1 MKKNKVLL
9 TKTGDT
15 YNCRYVLDQT
25 DIIDEKVDKGV
36 SGKFPQI
43 IPYRLE
49 EKDNQREFIYEIGNK
64 VQLTEFLKKEINKKQ
79 MLTLLYNLLSGLEA
93 FGMNMISLSYV
104 AKDIQYVFVAP
115 ESLNVYFI
123 VAGVDKEITDL
134 NEVRNFVKDVIC
146 NAHYFEMDRDNY
158 VARLITFTNKL
169 GTFSVGDMKEFVNQL
184 LIDMGIHIEEEKK
197 KTEKKEEK
205 TANDKVSRIGVMQNN
220 AKMVQP
226 GASVGGSVP
235 PMPKRQVP
243 PMPNGQPMPG
253 RPMPMQMGPDGKP
266 MNGQPMPGRPMPM
279 QMGPDGKPMNGQPMP
294 GRPMPMQMGPDGKPM
309 NGQPMPGRPMP
320 MQMGPDGKPMNG
332 QPMPGR
338 PMPMQ
343 MGPDGKPMNGQP
355 MPGRPMP
362 MQMGPDGKPMN
373 GQPMPGRPMPMQM
386 GPDGKPMNG
395 QPMPGRPMPMQMGP
409 DGKPMNGQPM
419 PGRPMPMQMGPDGK
433 PMNGQPM
440 PGRPM
445 PMQMGPDGKPMNG
458 QPMPGRP
465 MPMQMGP
472 DGKPIVPPIPN
483 RPSPSMPEKKPE
495 AAPVPPMPEKKPEA
509 APVPPMPE
517 KKPEA
522 APVPPMPEKKPEA
535 APVPPMP
542 EKKPEAAPVPPVE
555 EKKPQVPVPYLLRI
569 ATNEKIYI
577 NKPEFSIG
585 RSATKADYT
594 VTDNSDVSRIHC
606 IIERKNGVSYIRDN
620 ASTNGTFVNGQNIAG
635 QKNVFLTNNAKVSLG
650 DEGFIYFV
658 R

>member
-9 TKTGDT
+9 TKTGDA

-43 IPYRLE
+43 IPCRLE
-49 EKDNQREFIYEIGNK
+49 KKDNQREFIYEIGNK

-226 GASVGGSVP
+226 GASARGSVP
-235 PMPKRQVP
+235 PMPNRQVP

-266 MNGQPMPGRPMPM
+266 MNGRPML
-279 QMGPDGKPMNGQPMP
+279 
-294 GRPMPMQMGPDGKPM
+294 
-309 NGQPMPGRPMP
+309 
-320 MQMGPDGKPMNG
+320 
-332 QPMPGR
+332 
-338 PMPMQ
+338 
-343 MGPDGKPMNGQP
+343 
-355 MPGRPMP
+355 
-362 MQMGPDGKPMN
+362 
-373 GQPMPGRPMPMQM
+373 
-386 GPDGKPMNG
+386 
-395 QPMPGRPMPMQMGP
+395 
-409 DGKPMNGQPM
+409 
-419 PGRPMPMQMGPDGK
+419 GRPMPMQMGPDGK

-483 RPSPSMPEKKPE
+483 RPASS
-495 AAPVPPMPEKKPEA
+495 
-509 APVPPMPE
+509 
-517 KKPEA
+517 
-522 APVPPMPEKKPEA
+522 
-535 APVPPMP
+535 MP

>member
-43 IPYRLE
+43 IPCRLE

-226 GASVGGSVP
+226 GASAGGSVP
-235 PMPKRQVP
+235 PMPNRQVP

-395 QPMPGRPMPMQMGP
+395 QPMPGRPMPMP
-409 DGKPMNGQPM
+409 N
-419 PGRPMPMQMGPDGK
+419 
-433 PMNGQPM
+433 
-440 PGRPM
+440 
-445 PMQMGPDGKPMNG
+445 
-458 QPMPGRP
+458 RP

-483 RPSPSMPEKKPE
+483 RPAPSMPEKKPE

-522 APVPPMPEKKPEA
+522 APVPPMPEKKPET
-535 APVPPMP
+535 
-542 EKKPEAAPVPPVE
+542 APVPPVE

-635 QKNVFLTNNAKVSLG
+635 QENVFLTNNAKVSLG

>member
-226 GASVGGSVP
+226 GASARGSVP
-235 PMPKRQVP
+235 PMPNRQVP

-279 QMGPDGKPMNGQPMP
+279 QMGPDGKPMNGRPMP

-309 NGQPMPGRPMP
+309 NGQPMP
-320 MQMGPDGKPMNG
+320 
-332 QPMPGR
+332 
-338 PMPMQ
+338 
-343 MGPDGKPMNGQP
+343 
-355 MPGRPMP
+355 
-362 MQMGPDGKPMN
+362 
-373 GQPMPGRPMPMQM
+373 
-386 GPDGKPMNG
+386 
-395 QPMPGRPMPMQMGP
+395 
-409 DGKPMNGQPM
+409 
-419 PGRPMPMQMGPDGK
+419 
-433 PMNGQPM
+433 
-440 PGRPM
+440 
-445 PMQMGPDGKPMNG
+445 G

-535 APVPPMP
+535 APVPL
-542 EKKPEAAPVPPVE
+542 VE

>member
-43 IPYRLE
+43 IPCRLE

-64 VQLTEFLKKEINKKQ
+64 VQLNEFLKKEINKKQ

-226 GASVGGSVP
+226 GASARESVP
-235 PMPKRQVP
+235 PMPNRQVP
-243 PMPNGQPMPG
+243 PMPNGQPMPGRPMPMQMGPDGKPMNGWPMPGRPMPMQMGPDGKPMNGQTMPG

-294 GRPMPMQMGPDGKPM
+294 GRPMPMQMGLDGKPM
-309 NGQPMPGRPMP
+309 NGQLMPGRPMP

-332 QPMPGR
+332 R
-338 PMPMQ
+338 
-343 MGPDGKPMNGQP
+343 
-355 MPGRPMP
+355 
-362 MQMGPDGKPMN
+362 
-373 GQPMPGRPMPMQM
+373 
-386 GPDGKPMNG
+386 
-395 QPMPGRPMPMQMGP
+395 
-409 DGKPMNGQPM
+409 
-419 PGRPMPMQMGPDGK
+419 
-433 PMNGQPM
+433 PM

-483 RPSPSMPEKKPE
+483 RPASS
-495 AAPVPPMPEKKPEA
+495 
-509 APVPPMPE
+509 
-517 KKPEA
+517 
-522 APVPPMPEKKPEA
+522 MPEKKPEA

>member
-226 GASVGGSVP
+226 GASARGSVP
-235 PMPKRQVP
+235 PMPNRQVP
-243 PMPNGQPMPG
+243 PMP
-253 RPMPMQMGPDGKP
+253 
-266 MNGQPMPGRPMPM
+266 
-279 QMGPDGKPMNGQPMP
+279 
-294 GRPMPMQMGPDGKPM
+294 
-309 NGQPMPGRPMP
+309 
-320 MQMGPDGKPMNG
+320 
-332 QPMPGR
+332 
-338 PMPMQ
+338 
-343 MGPDGKPMNGQP
+343 
-355 MPGRPMP
+355 
-362 MQMGPDGKPMN
+362 
-373 GQPMPGRPMPMQM
+373 
-386 GPDGKPMNG
+386 
-395 QPMPGRPMPMQMGP
+395 
-409 DGKPMNGQPM
+409 
-419 PGRPMPMQMGPDGK
+419 
-433 PMNGQPM
+433 
-440 PGRPM
+440 
-445 PMQMGPDGKPMNG
+445 NG

-483 RPSPSMPEKKPE
+483 RPASS
-495 AAPVPPMPEKKPEA
+495 
-509 APVPPMPE
+509 
-517 KKPEA
+517 
-522 APVPPMPEKKPEA
+522 MPEKKPEA

>member
-1 MKKNKVLL
+1 MKKNKVLF

-115 ESLNVYFI
+115 ESLNIYFI

-226 GASVGGSVP
+226 GASARGSVP
-235 PMPKRQVP
+235 PMPNRQVP

-309 NGQPMPGRPMP
+309 NGR
-320 MQMGPDGKPMNG
+320 
-332 QPMPGR
+332 
-338 PMPMQ
+338 
-343 MGPDGKPMNGQP
+343 
-355 MPGRPMP
+355 
-362 MQMGPDGKPMN
+362 
-373 GQPMPGRPMPMQM
+373 
-386 GPDGKPMNG
+386 
-395 QPMPGRPMPMQMGP
+395 
-409 DGKPMNGQPM
+409 
-419 PGRPMPMQMGPDGK
+419 
-433 PMNGQPM
+433 
-440 PGRPM
+440 
-445 PMQMGPDGKPMNG
+445 
-458 QPMPGRP
+458 PMPGRP

-483 RPSPSMPEKKPE
+483 RPAPS
-495 AAPVPPMPEKKPEA
+495 MPEKKPEA

-635 QKNVFLTNNAKVSLG
+635 QENVFLTNNAKVSLG

>member
-43 IPYRLE
+43 IPCRLE

-184 LIDMGIHIEEEKK
+184 LIDMGIYIEEEKK

-220 AKMVQP
+220 AKMVRP
-226 GASVGGSVP
+226 GASAGGSVP
-235 PMPKRQVP
+235 PMPNRQVP

-253 RPMPMQMGPDGKP
+253 RPMPMRMGPDGKP

-279 QMGPDGKPMNGQPMP
+279 PN
-294 GRPMPMQMGPDGKPM
+294 
-309 NGQPMPGRPMP
+309 
-320 MQMGPDGKPMNG
+320 
-332 QPMPGR
+332 
-338 PMPMQ
+338 
-343 MGPDGKPMNGQP
+343 
-355 MPGRPMP
+355 
-362 MQMGPDGKPMN
+362 
-373 GQPMPGRPMPMQM
+373 
-386 GPDGKPMNG
+386 
-395 QPMPGRPMPMQMGP
+395 
-409 DGKPMNGQPM
+409 
-419 PGRPMPMQMGPDGK
+419 
-433 PMNGQPM
+433 
-440 PGRPM
+440 
-445 PMQMGPDGKPMNG
+445 
-458 QPMPGRP
+458 RP

-483 RPSPSMPEKKPE
+483 RPAPS
-495 AAPVPPMPEKKPEA
+495 MPEKKPEA

>member
-43 IPYRLE
+43 IPCRLE

-146 NAHYFEMDRDNY
+146 NAHYFEVDRDNY

-184 LIDMGIHIEEEKK
+184 LIDMGIYIEEEKK

-220 AKMVQP
+220 AKMVRP
-226 GASVGGSVP
+226 GASAGGSVP
-235 PMPKRQVP
+235 PMPNRQVP

-253 RPMPMQMGPDGKP
+253 RPMPM
-266 MNGQPMPGRPMPM
+266 R
-279 QMGPDGKPMNGQPMP
+279 
-294 GRPMPMQMGPDGKPM
+294 
-309 NGQPMPGRPMP
+309 
-320 MQMGPDGKPMNG
+320 
-332 QPMPGR
+332 
-338 PMPMQ
+338 
-343 MGPDGKPMNGQP
+343 
-355 MPGRPMP
+355 
-362 MQMGPDGKPMN
+362 
-373 GQPMPGRPMPMQM
+373 
-386 GPDGKPMNG
+386 
-395 QPMPGRPMPMQMGP
+395 
-409 DGKPMNGQPM
+409 
-419 PGRPMPMQMGPDGK
+419 
-433 PMNGQPM
+433 
-440 PGRPM
+440 
-445 PMQMGPDGKPMNG
+445 MGPDGKPMNG

-517 KKPEA
+517 KKPET
-522 APVPPMPEKKPEA
+522 
-535 APVPPMP
+535 
-542 EKKPEAAPVPPVE
+542 APVPPVE

-635 QKNVFLTNNAKVSLG
+635 QENVFLTNNAKVSLG

>member
-43 IPYRLE
+43 IPCRLE

-146 NAHYFEMDRDNY
+146 NAHYFEVDRDNY

-184 LIDMGIHIEEEKK
+184 LIDMGIYIEEEKK

-220 AKMVQP
+220 AKMVRP
-226 GASVGGSVP
+226 GASAGGSVP
-235 PMPKRQVP
+235 PMPNRQVP

-253 RPMPMQMGPDGKP
+253 RPMPMRMGPDGKP
-266 MNGQPMPGRPMPM
+266 MNGRPMP
-279 QMGPDGKPMNGQPMP
+279 N
-294 GRPMPMQMGPDGKPM
+294 
-309 NGQPMPGRPMP
+309 
-320 MQMGPDGKPMNG
+320 
-332 QPMPGR
+332 
-338 PMPMQ
+338 
-343 MGPDGKPMNGQP
+343 
-355 MPGRPMP
+355 
-362 MQMGPDGKPMN
+362 
-373 GQPMPGRPMPMQM
+373 
-386 GPDGKPMNG
+386 
-395 QPMPGRPMPMQMGP
+395 
-409 DGKPMNGQPM
+409 
-419 PGRPMPMQMGPDGK
+419 
-433 PMNGQPM
+433 
-440 PGRPM
+440 RPM

-517 KKPEA
+517 KKPET
-522 APVPPMPEKKPEA
+522 
-535 APVPPMP
+535 
-542 EKKPEAAPVPPVE
+542 APVPPVE

-635 QKNVFLTNNAKVSLG
+635 QENVFLTNNAKVSLG

>member
-43 IPYRLE
+43 IPCRLE

-226 GASVGGSVP
+226 GASARGSVP
-235 PMPKRQVP
+235 PMPNRQVP
-243 PMPNGQPMPG
+243 PMPNGQPMPGRPMPMQMGPDGKPMNGWPMPG

-279 QMGPDGKPMNGQPMP
+279 QMGPDGKPMNG
-294 GRPMPMQMGPDGKPM
+294 R
-309 NGQPMPGRPMP
+309 
-320 MQMGPDGKPMNG
+320 
-332 QPMPGR
+332 
-338 PMPMQ
+338 
-343 MGPDGKPMNGQP
+343 
-355 MPGRPMP
+355 
-362 MQMGPDGKPMN
+362 
-373 GQPMPGRPMPMQM
+373 
-386 GPDGKPMNG
+386 
-395 QPMPGRPMPMQMGP
+395 
-409 DGKPMNGQPM
+409 
-419 PGRPMPMQMGPDGK
+419 
-433 PMNGQPM
+433 
-440 PGRPM
+440 
-445 PMQMGPDGKPMNG
+445 
-458 QPMPGRP
+458 PMPGRP

-483 RPSPSMPEKKPE
+483 RPASS
-495 AAPVPPMPEKKPEA
+495 
-509 APVPPMPE
+509 
-517 KKPEA
+517 
-522 APVPPMPEKKPEA
+522 MPEKKPEA

>member
-43 IPYRLE
+43 IPCRLE

-226 GASVGGSVP
+226 GASARGSVP
-235 PMPKRQVP
+235 PMPNRQVP

-266 MNGQPMPGRPMPM
+266 MNGR
-279 QMGPDGKPMNGQPMP
+279 
-294 GRPMPMQMGPDGKPM
+294 
-309 NGQPMPGRPMP
+309 
-320 MQMGPDGKPMNG
+320 
-332 QPMPGR
+332 
-338 PMPMQ
+338 
-343 MGPDGKPMNGQP
+343 
-355 MPGRPMP
+355 
-362 MQMGPDGKPMN
+362 
-373 GQPMPGRPMPMQM
+373 
-386 GPDGKPMNG
+386 
-395 QPMPGRPMPMQMGP
+395 
-409 DGKPMNGQPM
+409 PM

-483 RPSPSMPEKKPE
+483 RPAPS
-495 AAPVPPMPEKKPEA
+495 
-509 APVPPMPE
+509 MPE

-635 QKNVFLTNNAKVSLG
+635 QENVFLTNNAKVSLG

>member
-43 IPYRLE
+43 IPCRLE

-64 VQLTEFLKKEINKKQ
+64 VQLNEFLKKEINKKQ

-226 GASVGGSVP
+226 GASARGSVP
-235 PMPKRQVP
+235 PMPNRQVP
-243 PMPNGQPMPG
+243 PMPNGQPMPGRPMPMQMGPDGKPMNGWPMPGRPMPMQMGPDGKPMNGQTMPG

-320 MQMGPDGKPMNG
+320 MQMGLDGKPMNGQLMPGRPMPMQMGPDGKPMNG
-332 QPMPGR
+332 RPMPGR

-343 MGPDGKPMNGQP
+343 MGPDGKPMNG
-355 MPGRPMP
+355 R
-362 MQMGPDGKPMN
+362 
-373 GQPMPGRPMPMQM
+373 
-386 GPDGKPMNG
+386 
-395 QPMPGRPMPMQMGP
+395 
-409 DGKPMNGQPM
+409 
-419 PGRPMPMQMGPDGK
+419 
-433 PMNGQPM
+433 
-440 PGRPM
+440 
-445 PMQMGPDGKPMNG
+445 
-458 QPMPGRP
+458 PMPGRP

-483 RPSPSMPEKKPE
+483 RPASS
-495 AAPVPPMPEKKPEA
+495 MPEKKPEA

>member
-266 MNGQPMPGRPMPM
+266 MNGQSMPGRPMPM

-309 NGQPMPGRPMP
+309 NGQPMSGRPMP
-320 MQMGPDGKPMNG
+320 M
-332 QPMPGR
+332 R
-338 PMPMQ
+338 
-343 MGPDGKPMNGQP
+343 
-355 MPGRPMP
+355 
-362 MQMGPDGKPMN
+362 
-373 GQPMPGRPMPMQM
+373 
-386 GPDGKPMNG
+386 
-395 QPMPGRPMPMQMGP
+395 MGP

-483 RPSPSMPEKKPE
+483 RPSPSMPEKKT
-495 AAPVPPMPEKKPEA
+495 
-509 APVPPMPE
+509 
-517 KKPEA
+517 EA

>member
-43 IPYRLE
+43 IPCRLE

-205 TANDKVSRIGVMQNN
+205 TVNDKVSRIGVMQNN
-220 AKMVQP
+220 AKMVQL
-226 GASVGGSVP
+226 GASVRGSVP
-235 PMPKRQVP
+235 PMPNRQVP

-266 MNGQPMPGRPMPM
+266 MNGR
-279 QMGPDGKPMNGQPMP
+279 
-294 GRPMPMQMGPDGKPM
+294 
-309 NGQPMPGRPMP
+309 
-320 MQMGPDGKPMNG
+320 
-332 QPMPGR
+332 
-338 PMPMQ
+338 
-343 MGPDGKPMNGQP
+343 
-355 MPGRPMP
+355 
-362 MQMGPDGKPMN
+362 
-373 GQPMPGRPMPMQM
+373 
-386 GPDGKPMNG
+386 
-395 QPMPGRPMPMQMGP
+395 
-409 DGKPMNGQPM
+409 
-419 PGRPMPMQMGPDGK
+419 
-433 PMNGQPM
+433 
-440 PGRPM
+440 
-445 PMQMGPDGKPMNG
+445 
-458 QPMPGRP
+458 PMPGRP

-483 RPSPSMPEKKPE
+483 RPASS
-495 AAPVPPMPEKKPEA
+495 
-509 APVPPMPE
+509 MPE

>member
-43 IPYRLE
+43 IPCRLG

-226 GASVGGSVP
+226 GASAGGSVP
-235 PMPKRQVP
+235 PMPNRQVP

-279 QMGPDGKPMNGQPMP
+279 PMGPDGKPMNGQPMPGRPMPMRMGPDGKPMNGQPMP

-309 NGQPMPGRPMP
+309 NGQPMQGRPMP
-320 MQMGPDGKPMNG
+320 MQMGPDGKPMNGQPMPNRPMPMQMGSDGKPMNG

-355 MPGRPMP
+355 MPNRPMP

-373 GQPMPGRPMPMQM
+373 GQPMP
-386 GPDGKPMNG
+386 N
-395 QPMPGRPMPMQMGP
+395 
-409 DGKPMNGQPM
+409 
-419 PGRPMPMQMGPDGK
+419 
-433 PMNGQPM
+433 
-440 PGRPM
+440 
-445 PMQMGPDGKPMNG
+445 
-458 QPMPGRP
+458 RP

-483 RPSPSMPEKKPE
+483 RPAPS
-495 AAPVPPMPEKKPEA
+495 
-509 APVPPMPE
+509 
-517 KKPEA
+517 
-522 APVPPMPEKKPEA
+522 MPEKKPEA

-555 EKKPQVPVPYLLRI
+555 EKKPQVPVPYLLRV

-635 QKNVFLTNNAKVSLG
+635 QENVFLTNNAKVSLG

>member
-43 IPYRLE
+43 IPCRLE

-64 VQLTEFLKKEINKKQ
+64 VQLNEFLKKEINKQQ

-205 TANDKVSRIGVMQNN
+205 TVNDKVSRIGVMQNN

-226 GASVGGSVP
+226 GASARGSVP
-235 PMPKRQVP
+235 PMPNRQVP

-253 RPMPMQMGPDGKP
+253 RPMPMQMGPNGKP

-279 QMGPDGKPMNGQPMP
+279 QMGPDGKPMNGRPMP

-309 NGQPMPGRPMP
+309 NGQPMPNRPMP
-320 MQMGPDGKPMNG
+320 N
-332 QPMPGR
+332 
-338 PMPMQ
+338 
-343 MGPDGKPMNGQP
+343 
-355 MPGRPMP
+355 
-362 MQMGPDGKPMN
+362 
-373 GQPMPGRPMPMQM
+373 
-386 GPDGKPMNG
+386 
-395 QPMPGRPMPMQMGP
+395 
-409 DGKPMNGQPM
+409 
-419 PGRPMPMQMGPDGK
+419 
-433 PMNGQPM
+433 
-440 PGRPM
+440 
-445 PMQMGPDGKPMNG
+445 
-458 QPMPGRP
+458 RP

-483 RPSPSMPEKKPE
+483 RPAPSMPEKKPE
-495 AAPVPPMPEKKPEA
+495 AAPVPL
-509 APVPPMPE
+509 
-517 KKPEA
+517 
-522 APVPPMPEKKPEA
+522 
-535 APVPPMP
+535 MP

-555 EKKPQVPVPYLLRI
+555 EKKPQVPVPYLLRV

-635 QKNVFLTNNAKVSLG
+635 QENVFLTNNAKVSLG

>member
-1 MKKNKVLL
+1 
-9 TKTGDT
+9 
-15 YNCRYVLDQT
+15 
-25 DIIDEKVDKGV
+25 
-36 SGKFPQI
+36 
-43 IPYRLE
+43 
-49 EKDNQREFIYEIGNK
+49 
-64 VQLTEFLKKEINKKQ
+64 
-79 MLTLLYNLLSGLEA
+79 
-93 FGMNMISLSYV
+93 
-104 AKDIQYVFVAP
+104 
-115 ESLNVYFI
+115 
-123 VAGVDKEITDL
+123 
-134 NEVRNFVKDVIC
+134 
-146 NAHYFEMDRDNY
+146 
-158 VARLITFTNKL
+158 
-169 GTFSVGDMKEFVNQL
+169 
-184 LIDMGIHIEEEKK
+184 
-197 KTEKKEEK
+197 
-205 TANDKVSRIGVMQNN
+205 
-220 AKMVQP
+220 
-226 GASVGGSVP
+226 
-235 PMPKRQVP
+235 
-243 PMPNGQPMPG
+243 
-253 RPMPMQMGPDGKP
+253 
-266 MNGQPMPGRPMPM
+266 
-279 QMGPDGKPMNGQPMP
+279 
-294 GRPMPMQMGPDGKPM
+294 
-309 NGQPMPGRPMP
+309 
-320 MQMGPDGKPMNG
+320 
-332 QPMPGR
+332 
-338 PMPMQ
+338 
-343 MGPDGKPMNGQP
+343 
-355 MPGRPMP
+355 
-362 MQMGPDGKPMN
+362 
-373 GQPMPGRPMPMQM
+373 
-386 GPDGKPMNG
+386 
-395 QPMPGRPMPMQMGP
+395 
-409 DGKPMNGQPM
+409 
-419 PGRPMPMQMGPDGK
+419 MPMQMGPDGK

-483 RPSPSMPEKKPE
+483 RPSPSMPEKKTE

>member
-294 GRPMPMQMGPDGKPM
+294 GRPMPMQMGPDGKP
-309 NGQPMPGRPMP
+309 
-320 MQMGPDGKPMNG
+320 
-332 QPMPGR
+332 
-338 PMPMQ
+338 
-343 MGPDGKPMNGQP
+343 
-355 MPGRPMP
+355 
-362 MQMGPDGKPMN
+362 
-373 GQPMPGRPMPMQM
+373 
-386 GPDGKPMNG
+386 
-395 QPMPGRPMPMQMGP
+395 
-409 DGKPMNGQPM
+409 
-419 PGRPMPMQMGPDGK
+419 
-433 PMNGQPM
+433 
-440 PGRPM
+440 
-445 PMQMGPDGKPMNG
+445 
-458 QPMPGRP
+458 
-465 MPMQMGP
+465 
-472 DGKPIVPPIPN
+472 IVPPIPN

>member
-43 IPYRLE
+43 IPCRLE

-220 AKMVQP
+220 AKMAQP
-226 GASVGGSVP
+226 GVSAGGSVP
-235 PMPKRQVP
+235 PMPNRQVP
-243 PMPNGQPMPG
+243 PMPNGQS
-253 RPMPMQMGPDGKP
+253 
-266 MNGQPMPGRPMPM
+266 
-279 QMGPDGKPMNGQPMP
+279 
-294 GRPMPMQMGPDGKPM
+294 
-309 NGQPMPGRPMP
+309 
-320 MQMGPDGKPMNG
+320 
-332 QPMPGR
+332 
-338 PMPMQ
+338 
-343 MGPDGKPMNGQP
+343 
-355 MPGRPMP
+355 
-362 MQMGPDGKPMN
+362 
-373 GQPMPGRPMPMQM
+373 
-386 GPDGKPMNG
+386 
-395 QPMPGRPMPMQMGP
+395 
-409 DGKPMNGQPM
+409 
-419 PGRPMPMQMGPDGK
+419 
-433 PMNGQPM
+433 
-440 PGRPM
+440 
-445 PMQMGPDGKPMNG
+445 
-458 QPMPGRP
+458 MPGRP

-522 APVPPMPEKKPEA
+522 APVPP
-535 APVPPMP
+535 
-542 EKKPEAAPVPPVE
+542 VE
-555 EKKPQVPVPYLLRI
+555 EKKPQVPMPYLLRI

>member
-1 MKKNKVLL
+1 MNGERDMKKNKVLL

-43 IPYRLE
+43 IPCRLE

-64 VQLTEFLKKEINKKQ
+64 VQLNEFLKKEINKKQ
-79 MLTLLYNLLSGLEA
+79 MLTLLYNLLSGLEV

-226 GASVGGSVP
+226 GASARESVP
-235 PMPKRQVP
+235 PMPNRQVP

-266 MNGQPMPGRPMPM
+266 MNGW
-279 QMGPDGKPMNGQPMP
+279 
-294 GRPMPMQMGPDGKPM
+294 
-309 NGQPMPGRPMP
+309 
-320 MQMGPDGKPMNG
+320 
-332 QPMPGR
+332 
-338 PMPMQ
+338 
-343 MGPDGKPMNGQP
+343 
-355 MPGRPMP
+355 
-362 MQMGPDGKPMN
+362 
-373 GQPMPGRPMPMQM
+373 
-386 GPDGKPMNG
+386 
-395 QPMPGRPMPMQMGP
+395 
-409 DGKPMNGQPM
+409 
-419 PGRPMPMQMGPDGK
+419 
-433 PMNGQPM
+433 PM

-483 RPSPSMPEKKPE
+483 RPASS
-495 AAPVPPMPEKKPEA
+495 MPEKKPEA

>member
-43 IPYRLE
+43 IPCRLE

-64 VQLTEFLKKEINKKQ
+64 VQLNEFLKKEINKKQ

-226 GASVGGSVP
+226 GASARGSVP
-235 PMPKRQVP
+235 PMPNRQVP
-243 PMPNGQPMPG
+243 PMPNGQPMPGRPMPMQMGPDGKPMNGWPMPGRPMPMQMGPDGKPMNGQTMPG

-320 MQMGPDGKPMNG
+320 MQMGLDGKPMNG
-332 QPMPGR
+332 QLMPGR

-343 MGPDGKPMNGQP
+343 MGPDGKPMNGW
-355 MPGRPMP
+355 
-362 MQMGPDGKPMN
+362 
-373 GQPMPGRPMPMQM
+373 
-386 GPDGKPMNG
+386 
-395 QPMPGRPMPMQMGP
+395 
-409 DGKPMNGQPM
+409 
-419 PGRPMPMQMGPDGK
+419 
-433 PMNGQPM
+433 PM

-483 RPSPSMPEKKPE
+483 RPASS
-495 AAPVPPMPEKKPEA
+495 MPEKKPEA